1 VRLYTSLVSKY
12 TYPTCSLDAQSAF
25 NLVRFL
31 RKLAS
36 AGQAI
41 LCTIHQPSA
50 LLFENFD
57 RLLLLE
63 RGGET
68 VYFGDIGRDSQV
80 LRDYLAR
87 NGAHCPDDANPAEFM
102 LEAIGAGSARRI
114 GPHDWK
120 DIWLASPEYQKA
132 LQDIQKLEEKGQTRL
147 EENMSKPQACKS
159 STLFGRV
166 WCLTPLVSDATPLL
180 YQLKVV
186 SRRAISALWRSPDY
200 VWTRM
205 FVHISIGLFTSLTFL
220 QLGNSIRDLQFRV
233 FGYVYFLPIGKISC
247 RRFAADFSG

>member
-1 VRLYTSLVSKY
+1 
-12 TYPTCSLDAQSAF
+12 LDAQSAY

-31 RKLAS
+31 RKLAA

-68 VYFGDIGRDSQV
+68 VYFGDIGSDSRI
-80 LRDYLAR
+80 LREYLAR
-87 NGAHCPDDANPAEFM
+87 NGADCPDDANPAEFM
-102 LEAIGAGSARRI
+102 LEAIGAGSSRRI

-120 DIWLASPEYQKA
+120 DIWLASPEYQKV
-132 LQDIQKLEEKGQTRL
+132 LQEIEKLDEKGRSRVEETAVEPQTCAYLSRVF
-147 EENMSKPQACKS
+147 
-159 STLFGRV
+159 STFSHLCNHIF
-166 WCLTPLVSDATPLL
+166 CLDATPLF

-186 SRRAISALWRSPDY
+186 TQRAMAALWRSPDY

-205 FVHISIGLFTSLTFL
+205 FVHVFISLFVSLTFL
-220 QLGNSIRDLQFRV
+220 QLGDSVRDLQFRV
-233 FGYVYFLPIGKISC
+233 F
-247 RRFAADFSG
+247 A